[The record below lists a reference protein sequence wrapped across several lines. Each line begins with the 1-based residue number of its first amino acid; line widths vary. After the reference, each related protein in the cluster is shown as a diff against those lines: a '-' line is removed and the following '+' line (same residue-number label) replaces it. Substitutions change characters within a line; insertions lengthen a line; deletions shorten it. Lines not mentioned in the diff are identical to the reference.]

1 LRSSGSPE
9 GRGVFDHYP
18 LFVAAC
24 VVLVLTPGPN
34 LLYLISRTLC
44 QGRRAGLVS
53 LAGTTSGFVVH
64 ALAAALGVSA
74 VLVAVPVLFD
84 VVRFAGAAYLLWLA
98 FDAVRSRDAGL
109 FTTRTLA
116 AEPAAKLFRTGVLTT
131 ILNPK
136 VALFYLALFPQ
147 FVDPAHGSVLLQSL
161 VLAATQIVIAAL
173 GDSLFVLG
181 AAGASRWLAR
191 RPAWG
196 AVQRYVQGG
205 VFAAIALK
213 LAFARGGAQ
222 S

>member
-1 LRSSGSPE
+1 M
-9 GRGVFDHYP
+9 FDHYP
-18 LFVAAC
+18 LFIAAC
-24 VVLVLTPGPN
+24 VALVLTPGPN

-44 QGRRAGLVS
+44 QGRRAGMVS

-64 ALAAALGVSA
+64 ALAAALGLSA

-98 FDAVRSRDAGL
+98 FEALRSRDAGL
-109 FTTRTLA
+109 FTPRPLPR
-116 AEPAAKLFRTGVLTT
+116 EPASKLFRTGVLTT

-147 FVDPAHGSVLLQSL
+147 FVDPAHGSVLVQSL
-161 VLAATQIVIAAL
+161 LLAVTQIVIAAF

-181 AAGASRWLAR
+181 AAGAAGWLAR

-213 LAFARGGAQ
+213 LAFAKGSAE